1 MLGHVKLDS
10 HPLLSELCYVEIELS
25 KKLYLLI
32 FRIRPDFQQTNGL
45 VETA

>member
-10 HPLLSELCYVEIELS
+10 HPRLSELCYVEIELS
-25 KKLYLLI
+25 KRLYLL
-32 FRIRPDFQQTNGL
+32 FVRIRPNFHHINGL

>member
-10 HPLLSELCYVEIELS
+10 HPLLCELCYVEIELS
-25 KKLYLLI
+25 KKVYLLLVQ
-32 FRIRPDFQQTNGL
+32 IRPYFQQTNGL